1 MAFLVAPGAGHAA
14 AAAVR
19 ALDIEAHLLE
29 QLPKRLE
36 ARRRLLVTV
45 AVHERAA
52 LELRRLVA
60 VAAQELGEVERL
72 LAQALHVLV
81 LRHELRCF
89 VLQYRDAAR
98 LDADDRRAGADLLAK
113 RTEHTF
119 EVAPR
124 EVEHPV
130 VVERPPATELRAR
143 DRHVVAGRLQRL
155 HRGNADLRMEVV
167 VEGVGPE
174 DELLARRRAFRPR
187 AEPVA
192 QRARRELRELAR
204 GMRAR
209 EELRE
214 PRAHEGVRERG
225 LLRGDARGLVDQSER
240 VCRARSQA
248 PPVVMREELRLE
260 RRHVDAHG
268 AVVCAALA
276 GEAQVERVVH
286 LPGAPHVEVAAV
298 QHLPEDSC
306 AAASRVLLLERD
318 LVARAHDVAARIGA
332 PALPDADAARR
343 RVREAAVVVREG
355 EVRLDVRRPVVG
367 AETEV

>member
-1 MAFLVAPGAGHAA
+1 GSRDEGAGAGDACRRRRLRRLGRAPMRELQHLGQVERAPSGALLDLRLAREPVRDDEDIAVAATNRREERAFAARDGDVVVAFLVAPGAGHAA

-60 VAAQELGEVERL
+60 VAAEELGEVERL

-143 DRHVVAGRLQRL
+143 DRHVVA
-155 HRGNADLRMEVV
+155 
-167 VEGVGPE
+167 
-174 DELLARRRAFRPR
+174 
-187 AEPVA
+187 
-192 QRARRELRELAR
+192 
-204 GMRAR
+204 
-209 EELRE
+209 
-214 PRAHEGVRERG
+214 
-225 LLRGDARGLVDQSER
+225 
-240 VCRARSQA
+240 
-248 PPVVMREELRLE
+248 
-260 RRHVDAHG
+260 
-268 AVVCAALA
+268 
-276 GEAQVERVVH
+276 
-286 LPGAPHVEVAAV
+286 
-298 QHLPEDSC
+298 
-306 AAASRVLLLERD
+306 
-318 LVARAHDVAARIGA
+318 
-332 PALPDADAARR
+332 
-343 RVREAAVVVREG
+343 
-355 EVRLDVRRPVVG
+355 
-367 AETEV
+367 